1 MNSMND
7 PDAQLRDE
15 IRARNA
21 AIAPARADLLD
32 ALGGRWCSTLNWRMR
47 QAVSS
52 AAIKIEES
60 ANVIANAEQFDPWQ
74 VAESLIELQ
83 DEVRGLLTHL
93 PELAGAEDAQPPT
106 APAYSL
112 ATRIG
117 RLVHG
122 FDAKEHKD
130 AIRQLV
136 REVSALE
143 EGAAKLRA
151 ASAGKGIASNYEW
164 LDDNLPPRF
173 ASWEEEIEHAEA
185 LGYSLVPP
193 DYHIPHWMAEFDED
207 GPPPKLY
214 VTRREDDAEGGSMR
228 EIRAAFNRPAREMGY
243 PVYFKNPTTSE
254 PQPPTKTP

>member
-1 MNSMND
+1 MDLMKD

-52 AAIKIEES
+52 AASKIEES

-83 DEVRGLLTHL
+83 DESRGLLAHL
-93 PELAGAEDAQPPT
+93 PELAGAEDAQPSIP
-106 APAYSL
+106 PAYSL

-136 REVSALE
+136 RDVSALE
-143 EGAAKLRA
+143 EEAAKLRA
-151 ASAGKGIASNYEW
+151 ASTGKGIAASYEW
-164 LDDNLPPRF
+164 LDDNLSPRF
-173 ASWEEEIEHAEA
+173 ASWEEEILHAQA

-193 DYHIPHWMAEFDED
+193 DYLIPHWMAEFDED

-214 VTRREDDAEGGSMR
+214 VTPRDDDYESGSMR
-228 EIRAAFNRPAREMGY
+228 EIKLSCNRPAREMGY
-243 PVYFKNPTTSE
+243 PVYFKNPTPSE